1 MTDIVIVVPRD
12 QIYFT
17 SKRLEGFINNNK
29 QNKKNRK
36 VPKHKPKHRKR
47 AYDVK
52 LTRPGAGGVVRIMLY
67 QVCLHK

>member
-17 SKRLEGFINNNK
+17 SKRLGGFINNKK
-29 QNKKNRK
+29 QKKNRK

-47 AYDVK
+47 VYDVK

-67 QVCLHK
+67 QVCLYK